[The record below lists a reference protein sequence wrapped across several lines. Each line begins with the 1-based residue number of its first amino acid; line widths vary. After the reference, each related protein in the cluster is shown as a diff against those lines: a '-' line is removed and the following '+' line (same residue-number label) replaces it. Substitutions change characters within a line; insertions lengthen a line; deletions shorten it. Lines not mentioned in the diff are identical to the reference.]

1 MRILRH
7 NSCCTFDPRS
17 TVDVKPY
24 RGNDFYA
31 KKIGRKYDEDDDDD
45 DNAAIKRNLSRSG
58 NHIYFYDVID
68 TQSQMWLQT
77 QMTAAYEEYVI
88 SNAKELAHSHSIT
101 ENIYLHINSPGGS
114 VTSALA
120 LYDFIKSFPMVCVG
134 IVEGMAASGASI
146 MLCACAMRQ
155 MTKTS
160 TVLCHEL
167 RHIGFGYIH
176 ETWRNIQDQYEN
188 DKFFM
193 DKLKE
198 IYLEETKI
206 PTETIDEALS
216 HDIYWGTDKCK
227 EYELCDFVCGT
238 SMTDDIVKMIDERVE
253 RRIKDN
259 DELCDCEVCTEVVEE
274 PTGKNVEERPN
285 KDSPADTKKTRSKK
299 TKKVE
304 EKTKAPSEETQ
315 KIDTSENP
323 SDD

>member
-238 SMTDDIVKMIDERVE
+238 DMTDDIVKMIDERVE

-259 DELCDCEVCTEVVEE
+259 GELCDCEVCTEVVEE

>member
-1 MRILRH
+1 MKILRH

-45 DNAAIKRNLSRSG
+45 DGAVIKRNLSRSG

-68 TQSQMWLQT
+68 TQTQMWLQT

-160 TVLCHEL
+160 VVLCHEL
-167 RHIGFGYIH
+167 RHIGFGYVH

-193 DKLKE
+193 DKLKG

-206 PTETIDEALS
+206 PAETIDEALS
-216 HDIYWGTDKCK
+216 HDIYWGIDKCK

-238 SMTDDIVKMIDERVE
+238 DMTDDIVKMIDERVE

-274 PTGKNVEERPN
+274 PTGKDKENTETESSV
-285 KDSPADTKKTRSKK
+285 SKTRKRKS
-299 TKKVE
+299 KKVE
-304 EKTKAPSEETQ
+304 EKTEEPSEETQ
-315 KIDTSENP
+315 KTDTSKNT
-323 SDD
+323 SND

>member
-31 KKIGRKYDEDDDDD
+31 KKNGRKYDEDDDDD
-45 DNAAIKRNLSRSG
+45 DDLIKRNLSRSG
-58 NHIYFYDVID
+58 NHIYFYEVID

-88 SNAKELAHSHSIT
+88 SNANELVHSHSIT

-160 TVLCHEL
+160 VVLCHEL
-167 RHIGFGYIH
+167 RHIGFGYVH

-193 DKLKE
+193 DKMKE

-206 PTETIDEALS
+206 PAETIDEALS
-216 HDIYWGTDKCK
+216 HDIYWGVDKCK

-238 SMTDDIVKMIDERVE
+238 DMTDDIVKMIDERVE

-274 PTGKNVEERPN
+274 PTGKPVEE
-285 KDSPADTKKTRSKK
+285 KPAATRKTRAKK
-299 TKKVE
+299 SKKVE
-304 EKTKAPSEETQ
+304 EKTEEPSEETQ
-315 KIDTSENP
+315 KTDTSENT

>member
-1 MRILRH
+1 
-7 NSCCTFDPRS
+7 
-17 TVDVKPY
+17 
-24 RGNDFYA
+24 
-31 KKIGRKYDEDDDDD
+31 
-45 DNAAIKRNLSRSG
+45 
-58 NHIYFYDVID
+58 
-68 TQSQMWLQT
+68 
-77 QMTAAYEEYVI
+77 MTAAYEEYVI

-146 MLCACAMRQ
+146 LLCACAMRQ

-160 TVLCHEL
+160 VVLCHEL
-167 RHIGFGYIH
+167 RHIGFGYVH

-193 DKLKE
+193 EKMKE

-206 PTETIDEALS
+206 PAETIDEALS
-216 HDIYWGTDKCK
+216 HDLYWGIDKCK

-238 SMTDDIVKMIDERVE
+238 DMTDDIVKMIDERVE

-259 DELCDCEVCTEVVEE
+259 DELCDCAVCTEVVEE
-274 PTGKNVEERPN
+274 PTGKTFEEKTVE
-285 KDSPADTKKTRSKK
+285 DSPADTKKTRAKK
-299 TKKVE
+299 SKKVE
-304 EKTKAPSEETQ
+304 EKSK
-315 KIDTSENP
+315 
-323 SDD
+323 

>member
-7 NSCCTFDPRS
+7 DSCCTFDPRS

-24 RGNDFYA
+24 SGNDFFA
-31 KKIGRKYDEDDDDD
+31 KNGRKYGENDD
-45 DNAAIKRNLSRSG
+45 DNDDCAVIKRNLSRSG

-68 TQSQMWLQT
+68 TQTQMWLQT

-88 SNAKELAHSHSIT
+88 SNAKELAHTHSIT

-114 VTSALA
+114 VISALA

-146 MLCACAMRQ
+146 LLCACAMRQ

-160 TVLCHEL
+160 VVLCHEL
-167 RHIGFGYIH
+167 RHIGFGYVH

-193 DKLKE
+193 EKLKN

-206 PTETIDEALS
+206 PAKTIDEALS
-216 HDIYWGTDKCK
+216 HDIYWGIDKCK

-238 SMTDDIVKMIDERVE
+238 DMTDDIVKMIDERVE

-259 DELCDCEVCTEVVEE
+259 GELCDCAVCTEVVEE
-274 PTGKNVEERPN
+274 PTVKTVEE
-285 KDSPADTKKTRSKK
+285 KLTEESPADTKKTRAKK
-299 TKKVE
+299 SKKVE
-304 EKTKAPSEETQ
+304 EKSK
-315 KIDTSENP
+315 
-323 SDD
+323 

>member
-1 MRILRH
+1 MKILK
-7 NSCCTFDPRS
+7 NSSRCAFNPRN

-24 RGNDFYA
+24 HNDVFS
-31 KKIGRKYDEDDDDD
+31 KKLVRKYDNDDDDD
-45 DNAAIKRNLSRSG
+45 ENTIVKRNLSRSG

-68 TQSQMWLQT
+68 TQTQMWLQT

-146 MLCACAMRQ
+146 LLCACAMRQ

-160 TVLCHEL
+160 VVLCHEL
-167 RHIGFGYIH
+167 RHVSYGYVH

-193 DKLKE
+193 EKLKN

-206 PTETIDEALS
+206 PAETIDEALS
-216 HDIYWGTDKCK
+216 HDIYWGIDKCK

-238 SMTDDIVKMIDERVE
+238 DMTDDIVKMIDERVE

-259 DELCDCEVCTEVVEE
+259 GELCDCEVCTEVVEE
-274 PTGKNVEERPN
+274 PTGKDKENTEAESSVS
-285 KDSPADTKKTRSKK
+285 KTKTRKRKS
-299 TKKVE
+299 KKVE
-304 EKTKAPSEETQ
+304 EKTEESSEETH
-315 KIDTSENP
+315 KFDISKNTSN
-323 SDD
+323 D

>member
-45 DNAAIKRNLSRSG
+45 DGAVIKRNLSRSG

-68 TQSQMWLQT
+68 TQTQMWLQT

-160 TVLCHEL
+160 VVLCHEL
-167 RHIGFGYIH
+167 RHIGFGYVH

-206 PTETIDEALS
+206 PAETIDEALS

-238 SMTDDIVKMIDERVE
+238 DMTDDIVKMIDERVE
-253 RRIKDN
+253 HRIKDN

-274 PTGKNVEERPN
+274 PTGKNVEEKPAEE
-285 KDSPADTKKTRSKK
+285 SPADTKKTRAKK
-299 TKKVE
+299 AKKVE
-304 EKTKAPSEETQ
+304 QKTEAPSEETQ
-315 KIDTSENP
+315 KTDTSENP

>member
-7 NSCCTFDPRS
+7 DSCCIFDPRS

-24 RGNDFYA
+24 RGNDFFA
-31 KKIGRKYDEDDDDD
+31 KNVRKYGEDDGGNDG
-45 DNAAIKRNLSRSG
+45 AVIKRNLSRSG

-68 TQSQMWLQT
+68 TQTQMWLQT

-146 MLCACAMRQ
+146 LLCACAMRQ

-160 TVLCHEL
+160 VVLCHEL
-167 RHIGFGYIH
+167 RHVSYGYVH

-193 DKLKE
+193 EKLKN

-206 PTETIDEALS
+206 PAETIDEALS
-216 HDIYWGTDKCK
+216 HDIYWGIDKCK

-238 SMTDDIVKMIDERVE
+238 DMTDDIVKMIDERVE

-259 DELCDCEVCTEVVEE
+259 GELCDCEVCTEVVEE
-274 PTGKNVEERPN
+274 PTGKDKENTEAESSVS
-285 KDSPADTKKTRSKK
+285 KTKTRKRKS
-299 TKKVE
+299 KKVE
-304 EKTKAPSEETQ
+304 EKTEEPSEETH
-315 KIDTSENP
+315 KSDISKNTSN
-323 SDD
+323 D

>member
-1 MRILRH
+1 MKILRH

-45 DNAAIKRNLSRSG
+45 DGAVIKRNLSRSG

-68 TQSQMWLQT
+68 TQTQMWLQT

-160 TVLCHEL
+160 VVLCHEL
-167 RHIGFGYIH
+167 RHIGFGYVH

-193 DKLKE
+193 DKLKG

-206 PTETIDEALS
+206 PAETIDEALS
-216 HDIYWGTDKCK
+216 HDIYWGIDKCK

-238 SMTDDIVKMIDERVE
+238 DMTDDIVKMIDERVE

-274 PTGKNVEERPN
+274 PTGKDKENTETESSV
-285 KDSPADTKKTRSKK
+285 SKTRKRKS
-299 TKKVE
+299 KKVE
-304 EKTKAPSEETQ
+304 EKTEEPSEETH
-315 KIDTSENP
+315 KSDISKNTSN
-323 SDD
+323 D

>member
-31 KKIGRKYDEDDDDD
+31 KKIGRKYDDDDDD
-45 DNAAIKRNLSRSG
+45 DDCAIIKRNLSRSG

-146 MLCACAMRQ
+146 ILCACAMRQ

-160 TVLCHEL
+160 VVLCHEL

-238 SMTDDIVKMIDERVE
+238 DMTDDIVKMIDERVE
-253 RRIKDN
+253 RRIKNN

-274 PTGKNVEERPN
+274 PTGKNVEEKPAE
-285 KDSPADTKKTRSKK
+285 DSPADTKKTRAKK
-299 TKKVE
+299 AKKVE
-304 EKTKAPSEETQ
+304 QKTEAPSEETQ
-315 KIDTSENP
+315 KTDTSENP

>member
-1 MRILRH
+1 MKILRH

-45 DNAAIKRNLSRSG
+45 DGAVIKRNLSRSG

-68 TQSQMWLQT
+68 TQTQMWLQT

-160 TVLCHEL
+160 VVLCHEL
-167 RHIGFGYIH
+167 RHIGFGYVH

-206 PTETIDEALS
+206 PAETIDEALS
-216 HDIYWGTDKCK
+216 HDIYWGIDKCK

-238 SMTDDIVKMIDERVE
+238 DMTDDIVKMIDERVE

-274 PTGKNVEERPN
+274 PTGKDKENTETESSV
-285 KDSPADTKKTRSKK
+285 SKTRKRKS
-299 TKKVE
+299 KKVE
-304 EKTKAPSEETQ
+304 EKTEEPSEETH
-315 KIDTSENP
+315 KSDISKNTSN
-323 SDD
+323 D

>member
-1 MRILRH
+1 MKLLRH

-31 KKIGRKYDEDDDDD
+31 KKIGRKYDDEDDDDSPV
-45 DNAAIKRNLSRSG
+45 IKRNLSRSG

-167 RHIGFGYIH
+167 RHIGFGYVH

-206 PTETIDEALS
+206 PAETIDDALS
-216 HDIYWGTDKCK
+216 HDIYWGVDKCK

-238 SMTDDIVKMIDERVE
+238 DMTDDIVKMIDERVE

-274 PTGKNVEERPN
+274 PTGKTVEEKPAEE
-285 KDSPADTKKTRSKK
+285 SPAATKKTRAKK
-299 TKKVE
+299 SKKVE
-304 EKTKAPSEETQ
+304 EKTKEPSEETQ
-315 KIDTSENP
+315 KIDTSENT

>member
-24 RGNDFYA
+24 RGNDSFA
-31 KKIGRKYDEDDDDD
+31 KNGRKNGEDDDDG
-45 DNAAIKRNLSRSG
+45 AVIKKNLSRSG

-114 VTSALA
+114 VVSALA

-160 TVLCHEL
+160 VVLCHEL
-167 RHIGFGYIH
+167 RHIGYGYVH
-176 ETWRNIQDQYEN
+176 ETWRNVQDQYEN

-193 DKLKE
+193 EKLKN

-206 PTETIDEALS
+206 PAETIDEALS
-216 HDIYWGTDKCK
+216 HDIYWGIDKCK

-238 SMTDDIVKMIDERVE
+238 DMTDDIVKMIDERVE

-259 DELCDCEVCTEVVEE
+259 GELCDCEVCTEVVEE
-274 PTGKNVEERPN
+274 PTGKAVEEKPA
-285 KDSPADTKKTRSKK
+285 KDSPADTKKTRTNRS
-299 TKKVE
+299 KKVE
-304 EKTKAPSEETQ
+304 EKSK
-315 KIDTSENP
+315 
-323 SDD
+323 

>member
-1 MRILRH
+1 MRILRY
-7 NSCCTFDPRS
+7 NSCCTFDPQS

-24 RGNDFYA
+24 RGNDFFA
-31 KKIGRKYDEDDDDD
+31 KNDRKYGEDDGSDDG
-45 DNAAIKRNLSRSG
+45 AIVKRNLSRSG

-120 LYDFIKSFPMVCVG
+120 LYDFIKSFPMICVG

-160 TVLCHEL
+160 VVLCHEL
-167 RHIGFGYIH
+167 RHIGFGYVH
-176 ETWRNIQDQYEN
+176 ETWRNVQDQYEN

-193 DKLKE
+193 EKLKN

-206 PTETIDEALS
+206 PAETIDEALS
-216 HDIYWGTDKCK
+216 HDIYWGIDKCK

-238 SMTDDIVKMIDERVE
+238 DMTDDIVKMIDERVE

-259 DELCDCEVCTEVVEE
+259 GELCDCEVCTEAVEE
-274 PTGKNVEERPN
+274 PTGKTVEE
-285 KDSPADTKKTRSKK
+285 KSAEDSPADTKKTRAKK
-299 TKKVE
+299 SKKVE
-304 EKTKAPSEETQ
+304 EKSK
-315 KIDTSENP
+315 
-323 SDD
+323 

>member
-1 MRILRH
+1 MKILRH

-24 RGNDFYA
+24 RGNDFFA
-31 KKIGRKYDEDDDDD
+31 KNGRKYGDDDDD
-45 DNAAIKRNLSRSG
+45 DDGAVIKRNLSRSG

-68 TQSQMWLQT
+68 TQTQMWLQT

-146 MLCACAMRQ
+146 LLCACAMRQ

-160 TVLCHEL
+160 VVLCHEL
-167 RHIGFGYIH
+167 RHIGFGYVH

-193 DKLKE
+193 EKLKN

-206 PTETIDEALS
+206 PAETIDEALS
-216 HDIYWGTDKCK
+216 HDIYWGIDKCK

-238 SMTDDIVKMIDERVE
+238 DMTDDIVKMIDERVE

-259 DELCDCEVCTEVVEE
+259 GELCDCEVCTEVVEE
-274 PTGKNVEERPN
+274 PTGKDKENTEAESSVS
-285 KDSPADTKKTRSKK
+285 KTKTRKRKS
-299 TKKVE
+299 KKVE
-304 EKTKAPSEETQ
+304 EKTEEPSEETH
-315 KIDTSENP
+315 KSDISKNTSN
-323 SDD
+323 D

>member
-7 NSCCTFDPRS
+7 DSCCIFDARS

-24 RGNDFYA
+24 RGNDFFA
-31 KKIGRKYDEDDDDD
+31 KNGRKYGEDDDDG
-45 DNAAIKRNLSRSG
+45 AVVKRNLSRYE

-68 TQSQMWLQT
+68 TQTQMWLQT

-146 MLCACAMRQ
+146 LLCACAMRQ

-160 TVLCHEL
+160 VVLCHEL
-167 RHIGFGYIH
+167 RHVGFGYVH

-193 DKLKE
+193 EKMKK
-198 IYLEETKI
+198 IYLDETKI
-206 PTETIDEALS
+206 PAETINEALS
-216 HDIYWGTDKCK
+216 HDIYWGIDKCK
-227 EYELCDFVCGT
+227 EYELCDFICGT
-238 SMTDDIVKMIDERVE
+238 DMTDDIVKMIDERVE

-259 DELCDCEVCTEVVEE
+259 DELCDCAVCTEVVEE
-274 PTGKNVEERPN
+274 PTGKTVEE
-285 KDSPADTKKTRSKK
+285 KAVEDSPADTKKTRAKK
-299 TKKVE
+299 SKKVE
-304 EKTKAPSEETQ
+304 EKSK
-315 KIDTSENP
+315 
-323 SDD
+323 

>member
-1 MRILRH
+1 MKILRH

-45 DNAAIKRNLSRSG
+45 DGAVIKRNLSRSG

-68 TQSQMWLQT
+68 TQTQMWLQT

-160 TVLCHEL
+160 VVLCHEL
-167 RHIGFGYIH
+167 RHIGFGYVH

-193 DKLKE
+193 EKLKG

-206 PTETIDEALS
+206 PAETIDEALS
-216 HDIYWGTDKCK
+216 HDIYWGIDKCK

-238 SMTDDIVKMIDERVE
+238 DMTDDIVKMIDERVE

-274 PTGKNVEERPN
+274 PTGKDKENTETESSV
-285 KDSPADTKKTRSKK
+285 SKTRKRKS
-299 TKKVE
+299 KKVE
-304 EKTKAPSEETQ
+304 EKTEEPSEETH
-315 KIDTSENP
+315 KSDISKNTSN
-323 SDD
+323 D

>member
-7 NSCCTFDPRS
+7 DSCCTFDPQS

-24 RGNDFYA
+24 RGNDFFT
-31 KKIGRKYDEDDDDD
+31 KNGRKYGVNDDGDDG
-45 DNAAIKRNLSRSG
+45 AIIKRNLSRSG

-120 LYDFIKSFPMVCVG
+120 LYDFIKSFPMICVG

-146 MLCACAMRQ
+146 LLCACAMRQ

-160 TVLCHEL
+160 VVLCHEL
-167 RHIGFGYIH
+167 RHIGFGYVH

-193 DKLKE
+193 EKLKN

-206 PTETIDEALS
+206 PAETIDEALS
-216 HDIYWGTDKCK
+216 HDIYWGIDKCK

-238 SMTDDIVKMIDERVE
+238 DMTDEIIKMIDERVE

-259 DELCDCEVCTEVVEE
+259 DELRDCDVCTEVVEE
-274 PTGKNVEERPN
+274 HTSKTVEE
-285 KDSPADTKKTRSKK
+285 KSAEDSPADTKKTRAKK
-299 TKKVE
+299 SKKVE
-304 EKTKAPSEETQ
+304 EKSK
-315 KIDTSENP
+315 
-323 SDD
+323 

>member
-1 MRILRH
+1 MIKLVKQ

-17 TVDVKPY
+17 TADTKAYRSNSYVKKF
-24 RGNDFYA
+24 G
-31 KKIGRKYDEDDDDD
+31 GRKADDDDD
-45 DNAAIKRNLSRSG
+45 DEPMIKRNLSRSG

-68 TQSQMWLQT
+68 SQSQMWLQT
-77 QMTAAYEEYVI
+77 QMTAAYEEYII

-101 ENIYLHINSPGGS
+101 ENIYLHINSPGGN

-120 LYDFIKSFPMVCVG
+120 LYDFIKNFPMVCVG
-134 IVEGMAASGASI
+134 VVEGVAASGASI

-160 TVLCHEL
+160 VVLCHEL
-167 RHIGFGYIH
+167 RHIGFGYVK

-193 DKLKE
+193 GKLKE

-206 PTETIDEALS
+206 PAEAIDEALS
-216 HDIYWGTDKCK
+216 HDIYWGIEKCQ

-238 SMTDDIVKMIDERVE
+238 DMTDDIVKIIDERVA
-253 RRIKDN
+253 RRIKEN

-274 PTGKNVEERPN
+274 PTGKEVPEET
-285 KDSPADTKKTRSKK
+285 PATKKTKK
-299 TKKVE
+299 AKKVE
-304 EKTKAPSEETQ
+304 EKTEEPSEE
-315 KIDTSENP
+315 KEKSDTSETP
-323 SDD
+323 SGD

>member
-1 MRILRH
+1 MKILRH
-7 NSCCTFDPRS
+7 DSCCTFDPQS

-24 RGNDFYA
+24 RGNDFFI
-31 KKIGRKYDEDDDDD
+31 KNGRKYGEDDDDD
-45 DNAAIKRNLSRSG
+45 DGAVVKRNLSRSG

-68 TQSQMWLQT
+68 TQTQMWLQT

-160 TVLCHEL
+160 VVLCHEL
-167 RHIGFGYIH
+167 RHIGYGYVH

-193 DKLKE
+193 EKLKN

-206 PTETIDEALS
+206 PAETIDEALS
-216 HDIYWGTDKCK
+216 HDIYWGIDKCK

-238 SMTDDIVKMIDERVE
+238 DMTDDIVKMIDERVE

-259 DELCDCEVCTEVVEE
+259 GELCDCEVCTEVVEE
-274 PTGKNVEERPN
+274 PTGKDKENAETESSVS
-285 KDSPADTKKTRSKK
+285 KTKTRKRKS
-299 TKKVE
+299 KKVE
-304 EKTKAPSEETQ
+304 EKTEEPSEETH
-315 KIDTSENP
+315 KSDISKNTSN
-323 SDD
+323 D

>member
-31 KKIGRKYDEDDDDD
+31 KKIGRKYDDDDDD
-45 DNAAIKRNLSRSG
+45 ESPIIKRNLSRSG

-167 RHIGFGYIH
+167 RHIGFGYVH

-206 PTETIDEALS
+206 PAETIDDALS
-216 HDIYWGTDKCK
+216 HDIYWGIDKCK

-238 SMTDDIVKMIDERVE
+238 DMTDDIVKMIDERVE

-274 PTGKNVEERPN
+274 PTGKTVEEKPAEE
-285 KDSPADTKKTRSKK
+285 SPVSTKKTRVKK
-299 TKKVE
+299 SKKVE
-304 EKTKAPSEETQ
+304 EKTKEPSEETQ

>member
-24 RGNDFYA
+24 RGNDFFA
-31 KKIGRKYDEDDDDD
+31 KNGRKNGEDDDDG
-45 DNAAIKRNLSRSG
+45 AVIKKNLSRSG

-68 TQSQMWLQT
+68 TQTQMWLQT

-146 MLCACAMRQ
+146 LLCACAMRQ

-160 TVLCHEL
+160 VVLCHEL
-167 RHIGFGYIH
+167 RHIGFGYVH

-193 DKLKE
+193 EKMKE

-206 PTETIDEALS
+206 PAETIDEALS
-216 HDIYWGTDKCK
+216 HDIYWGIDKCK

-238 SMTDDIVKMIDERVE
+238 DMTDDIVKMIDERVE

-259 DELCDCEVCTEVVEE
+259 DELCECEVCTEVVEE
-274 PTGKNVEERPN
+274 PTGKDKENTETESSV
-285 KDSPADTKKTRSKK
+285 SKTRKRKS
-299 TKKVE
+299 KKVE
-304 EKTKAPSEETQ
+304 EKTEEPSEETH
-315 KIDTSENP
+315 KSDISKNTSN
-323 SDD
+323 D